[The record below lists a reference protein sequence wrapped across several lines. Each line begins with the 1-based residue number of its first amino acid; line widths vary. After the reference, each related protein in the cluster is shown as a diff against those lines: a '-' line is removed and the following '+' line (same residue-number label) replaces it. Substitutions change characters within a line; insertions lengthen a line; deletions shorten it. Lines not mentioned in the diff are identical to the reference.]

1 MVARPSPL
9 HEIQQT
15 FRAPLPYVYRWLTD
29 YTSEDL
35 AAEKEDYQR
44 KIIEKSRRRVIFED
58 LTDRKTGWEWYRSD
72 VTLSPPDRWHA
83 ELTGNGPTWSL
94 DYRLSAISPNQTLI
108 TIRLRIRRRPGV
120 RGEVIPSKAEAER
133 ELRGF
138 WKNFA
143 LSLNRDYRKV
153 ARGRARRPRRRGSP

>member
-1 MVARPSPL
+1 MVARPPL
-9 HEIQQT
+9 LYEIQQI
-15 FRAPLPYVYRWLTD
+15 FRAPLPYVYRWLTN
-29 YTSEDL
+29 YTSQDL
-35 AAEKEDYQR
+35 ALEKEDYQR
-44 KIIEKSRRRVIFED
+44 KIIKKSSRRVIFED

-72 VTLSPPDRWHA
+72 VTLYPPNRWHA

-94 DYRLSAISPNQTLI
+94 DYRLSTISPNQTLV

-120 RGEVIPSKAEAER
+120 RGEVIPSKAEAEG

-143 LSLNRDYRKV
+143 LSLNRDYRKE
-153 ARGRARRPRRRGSP
+153 ARLTPRHSWRRGSP